1 MGETRHMSQPGSNDP
16 LEIAQEND
24 LKSSA
29 LTLLNELTYFAVPPS
44 DMTRRDPLRGPQLD
58 PRDLWVKTST
68 SCHYTPNYYDHYT
81 SFRVSR
87 QMGLVGAFII
97 WFRYSLANAP
107 HMIAIG

>member
-1 MGETRHMSQPGSNDP
+1 MSQPGSNDP

-44 DMTRRDPLRGPQLD
+44 DMTRRDPSRGPQLD

-68 SCHYTPNYYDHYT
+68 SCHYTPDYLQLLYQFSCIPSNGIGWRIHHLVSLFPSKCSSYDCY
-81 SFRVSR
+81 
-87 QMGLVGAFII
+87 
-97 WFRYSLANAP
+97 
-107 HMIAIG
+107 